1 MEPVAY
7 GLKFAGELSGGSF
20 LQGDF
25 SSQVQATGVDAT
37 AYAAKLPSGHV
48 AVIILNK
55 DADRNLEVSLDFGTG
70 RTGVLETKTLNAL
83 TLDSREARITRSRE
97 TYLQGGKYTLTID
110 RATGVCLTFR
120 K

>member
-1 MEPVAY
+1 ME
-7 GLKFAGELSGGSF
+7 L
-20 LQGDF
+20 
-25 SSQVQATGVDAT
+25 DAEEM
-37 AYAAKLPSGHV
+37 
-48 AVIILNK
+48 
-55 DADRNLEVSLDFGTG
+55 R
-70 RTGVLETKTLNAL
+70 VLGCLAEKQLTTPAQYPLTLNAL